1 VLGFPHEAV
10 PDGHVAAPHHVYIG
24 ALLALLVVWLV
35 SDDYPGREPWLVA
48 TGVVTAL
55 LAFGL
60 VWRWYP
66 AVGAAL
72 TLLSLCVALA
82 ALCARPYWA
91 AYEWVGHRG
100 LALLGVLIALDD
112 AVEHAF
118 PVPTPLDWFWSE
130 WLFPVVR
137 WIETLAA

>member
-1 VLGFPHEAV
+1 MTQFPYEAV
-10 PDGHVAAPHHVYIG
+10 PDGYVAAPHHLYIG
-24 ALLALLVVWLV
+24 ALLALLVVWVV
-35 SDDYPGREPWLVA
+35 SDDYAGREAWVVGAAVLVA
-48 TGVVTAL
+48 VG
-55 LAFGL
+55 AFWL

-72 TLLSLCVALA
+72 VLLSLCVALA

-112 AVEHAF
+112 ALEHAF
-118 PVPTPLDWFWSE
+118 GWPMPLDLFWKH
-130 WLFPVVR
+130 WLYGVVSSF
-137 WIETLAA
+137 